1 MGILRRP
8 VFRKKSGPSNF
19 SPNLHA
25 AIFSS
30 RLSFANN
37 SADFEIDNIAA
48 VVSSPFWYN
57 SWLCFDSSGSAL
69 ERSFASF
76 VRGAVSSSKIWHYA
90 NNLWY

>member
-1 MGILRRP
+1 MHSLPPRSRTAHSRIMSQVDR
-8 VFRKKSGPSNF
+8 SHSNT
-19 SPNLHA
+19 
-25 AIFSS
+25 
-30 RLSFANN
+30 
-37 SADFEIDNIAA
+37 SADFEINNIAA

-57 SWLCFDSSGSAL
+57 FWPCFDSSGSAL